1 MSETIIIEKQ
11 GILTEISIKTLTNK
25 TMDHLKKE
33 NPHLLISNIRLAE
46 DVIYTLFKE
55 LLK

>member
-25 TMDHLKKE
+25 TMDYLKKE
-33 NPHLLISNIRLAE
+33 NPHLLISDIRLAE